1 MYGQNHFITFVRG
14 VAKVRAKDDCSG
26 RRAKLACVETKS
38 DGRKKLGRKDA
49 QGVLPSFQA
58 MPFSA
63 PAKIHHPRAHN
74 ANTATNTTAR
84 LVKSASLH
92 HPILR

>member
-49 QGVLPSFQA
+49 QGGLPSFQA
-58 MPFSA
+58 LPFSA
-63 PAKIHHPRAHN
+63 SSKNPP
-74 ANTATNTTAR
+74 
-84 LVKSASLH
+84 SASTHMQTQRRTQQLVQ
-92 HPILR
+92 